1 MSQKLSTNSFAKN
14 FLGFLGDSHH
24 LDGGIHKPAIGGAKL
39 TTFRE
44 DWDVPR
50 ANNYCTASH

>member
-1 MSQKLSTNSFAKN
+1 MSQKLSTNSCAKI

-24 LDGGIHKPAIGGAKL
+24 LGGGIHKPAIGGAKL

-44 DWDVPR
+44 DWGVPR
-50 ANNYCTASH
+50 VNYCTTSH

>member
-1 MSQKLSTNSFAKN
+1 MSQKLSTNSCAKN
-14 FLGFLGDSHH
+14 FLVFLGDSHH
-24 LDGGIHKPAIGGAKL
+24 LDGGIQKPAIGGAKL

-50 ANNYCTASH
+50 VNCTASH